1 MTFSIPYLT
10 ELMDGMMAEDLA
22 DCRIDAA
29 AVSITLSGRNVLRRY
44 YGAAQEGMIYR
55 LASMTKPI
63 TAAAVLMLAAQGK
76 LKVDEPVSH
85 YLPEY
90 GALRLG
96 RIAAS
101 GQPEDIGPC
110 RIPLTIRHLLTHTG
124 GLMCGPLGLAQYAS
138 FPAAA
143 QANLAAAVAAYPQY
157 LLSFEPGTQAA
168 YSAVAGFDVLARI
181 VEIVSQE
188 SYPQFLYRSLFHPL
202 GMNDTV
208 FAPNESQWARMA
220 SMHVRVLG
228 ASGPQNEHDEMGR
241 HVFES
246 FPLSYPAGGAALAGT
261 LEDYERFAL
270 MLLNKG
276 GGLLPKEAI
285 HAMSMPQVPAGT
297 PGLSPTESWGLG
309 VRVTT
314 SDPVLPPGSF
324 GWSGAYG
331 THFWVDPQ
339 HELTCVYMK
348 NSRYDGGSEAVTAR
362 RTEQVVMKAV
372 NQS

>member
-1 MTFSIPYLT
+1 MTLSLPLLSARI
-10 ELMDGMMAEDLA
+10 DDMMAADLA

-29 AVSITLSGRNVLRRY
+29 AVSVTCGGHTVLRRY
-44 YGAAQEGMIYR
+44 YGGAREGMIFR
-55 LASMTKPI
+55 LASMTKPV
-63 TAAAVLMLAAQGK
+63 TAAAIMLLASGGQ
-76 LKVDEPVSH
+76 LDLDEPVSH

-110 RIPLTIRHLLTHTG
+110 RIPLTVRHLLTHTG
-124 GLMCGPLGLAQYAS
+124 GLMCGPLGVAQYAS

-143 QANLAAAVAAYPQY
+143 QVNLPAAVAAYPQY

-181 VEIVSQE
+181 VELVSQE
-188 SYPQFLYRSLFHPL
+188 AYPQFLYHSILHPL

-208 FAPNESQWARMA
+208 FSPNESQWARMA
-220 SMHVRVLG
+220 PMHVRRVG
-228 ASGPQNEHDEMGR
+228 AHGLSNEHENMGR
-241 HVFES
+241 HVFEG
-246 FPLSYPAGGAALAGT
+246 FPTEYTAGGAGLAGT

-276 GGLLPKEAI
+276 GGLLPEGAI
-285 HAMSMPQVPAGT
+285 REMAAPQVAAGM
-297 PGLSPTESWGLG
+297 PGLSPTENWGLG
-309 VRVTT
+309 VRVTMA
-314 SDPVLPPGSF
+314 DPVLPQGCF

-339 HELTCVYMK
+339 HDLTCVYMK
-348 NSRYDGGSEAVTAR
+348 NSRYDGGSEAGTAR
-362 RTEQVVMKAV
+362 RTEQAVMAAFGI
-372 NQS
+372 